1 MRSIRSRVL
10 IRALGVL
17 AVALTLLSAKGFV
30 DAQHETEELFDAQL
44 ARSARLIAGM
54 LAKPMPAEGRSAVQ
68 SALDA
73 VVSLNGGPGHRYET
87 KLAFELVDA
96 DGVVQFQST
105 SAPDGLLEAVL
116 RASSRPAARPLAE
129 RLGALAGYHD
139 VVSGTHRWRVFVL
152 KAGQGNSARWV
163 LTAEREDVRGELVG
177 SIALGS
183 VITDLVG
190 LPLIALLVWLAIGS
204 GLKPLREMVAMIRA
218 RDPERLTPLSL
229 APLPSELE
237 PVVAALNRLLAQVDH
252 VLEREKHFLADAA
265 HELRTPLAVL
275 RIQTQNALDAAEPAD
290 REASLRQLHVG
301 VERATRVVEQLL
313 TLARLEPGAADGERT
328 VQDVAACVR
337 AELAELTPL
346 ALERG
351 QEIEYIVDEAAD
363 TRAPCVADGVAILLR
378 NLVGN
383 AVRHAPQGGHVRV
396 TLLRDGARLRLL
408 VEDDGPGVPPADRAR
423 LTERFCRLDE
433 GGGTGLG
440 LSIVR
445 RIVELHDGALAF
457 DESPLGGLKVTA
469 ELPAVAGAQA

>member
-1 MRSIRSRVL
+1 MRSIRTRVL
-10 IRALGVL
+10 IRALGAL
-17 AVALTLLSAKGFV
+17 AVALTLLSLKGFL
-30 DAQHETEELFDAQL
+30 DAKHETEELFDAQL

-54 LAKPMPAEGRSAVQ
+54 LAQPMPAEGRSAVQ
-68 SALDA
+68 AALDA

-96 DGVVQFQST
+96 DGLVLFQSA
-105 SAPDGLLEAVL
+105 SAPDGLLDALL
-116 RASSRPAARPLAE
+116 RASSLPGVRPLAE
-129 RLGALAGYHD
+129 RLDALAGYHD
-139 VVSGTHRWRVFVL
+139 VVSGAHRWRVFML
-152 KAGQGNSARWV
+152 RIGQEAPRWV

-183 VITDLVG
+183 LIPDLIG

-218 RDPERLTPLSL
+218 RDPERLTPLAL

-252 VLEREKHFLADAA
+252 VLEREKRFLADAA

-275 RIQTQNALDAAEPAD
+275 RIQAQNALEAGEAAD
-290 REASLRQLHVG
+290 REAALRTLHVG

-313 TLARLEPGAADGERT
+313 TLARLEPGVAGTQHALR
-328 VQDVAACVR
+328 DVAACVR

-351 QEIEYIVDEAAD
+351 QEIEYLANETAD
-363 TRAPCVADGVAILLR
+363 LRALCDADGIAILLR

-383 AVRHAPQGGHVRV
+383 AVRHAPHGGHVRV
-396 TLLRDGARLRLL
+396 SLARDGESLRLT
-408 VEDDGPGVPPADRAR
+408 VEDDGSGVAPAERAR
-423 LTERFCRLDE
+423 LTERFCRLDD
-433 GGGTGLG
+433 GGGAGLG

-445 RIVELHDGALAF
+445 RIVELHAGALRF
-457 DESPLGGLKVTA
+457 DDSPLGGLKVMV
-469 ELPAVAGAQA
+469 ELPAARGARA